1 MNPENVALPSPKFQT
16 ADVGT
21 PPVDVLTN
29 VADWPA
35 TIDAGPV
42 NDGTGA
48 GGVGATT
55 IVRVAVLD
63 PAAFVAVNVTTNEPA
78 LVYTLVGLVTGD
90 GGLPSPKSHET
101 VFAGPP
107 VEVFVNVIVSDATGV
122 AGNTVNDAIGAGG
135 LTTTDRVIVLEPVSF
150 ETVKRAE

>member
-1 MNPENVALPSPKFQT
+1 MNPENVALPSPKFHT

-78 LVYTLVGLVTGD
+78 LVYTLVGLMTGD
-90 GGLPSPKSHET
+90 GGLLSPKSHDT
-101 VFAGPP
+101 VLAGPP
-107 VEVFVNVIVSDATGV
+107 VTYS
-122 AGNTVNDAIGAGG
+122 
-135 LTTTDRVIVLEPVSF
+135 
-150 ETVKRAE
+150 